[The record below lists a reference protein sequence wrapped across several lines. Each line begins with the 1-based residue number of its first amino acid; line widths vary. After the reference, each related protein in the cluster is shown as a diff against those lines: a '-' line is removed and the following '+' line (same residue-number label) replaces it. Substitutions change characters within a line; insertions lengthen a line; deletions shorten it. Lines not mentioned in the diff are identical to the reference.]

1 MAGSDLYVDP
11 DGVRS
16 AAGAL
21 QGAPAGPP
29 AMSLQ
34 PPAADLVSVST
45 VGELCGHIETL
56 RAGVEQTNARA
67 LVAAGGLA
75 VTSATYES
83 TEANSAGGLVV
94 GCGAVAAGPSMPG
107 LPMVP
112 TSTIAD
118 LPPGG
123 GGMLP
128 ANGRQAS
135 ELLHGGP
142 GTGSLQA
149 ASAALSSLAGDLD
162 DSAART
168 HQANSIAHD
177 SWTSPSAN
185 VADDHLSSIESSYTA
200 YGTHARAI
208 ATNINYFVDRFER
221 TKATIPPP
229 ETFTDIEGRV
239 QNAEALNRQSGGMY
253 TPAVVH
259 WQTQL
264 ANAHHQALTRYQQ
277 YAQGAGLNV
286 PEPPAGVQP
295 APGDP
300 ASDGGGGDP
309 HPTHPGHTDPAADPL
324 TDPAAQDGE
333 ELLGTIVPAVLGGVA
348 GAAGAALGAVTGVAE
363 KLQQAG
369 GQLLGGLGQGA
380 GALTSAMSAPKLGSR
395 GDGKQPPSLGDP
407 GGPVDGGGDGGG
419 GGQPGDTQPASAP
432 DGPLAPPTTAAAAVP
447 ADQPSAAAAPAA
459 ALPAGGGA
467 GVGAMGAPLMP
478 MMAGPR
484 RGEGGGPDDERL
496 YPKRRLRVE
505 TPPNAEPV
513 RGRREQRRT
522 SADKKEQTP

>member
-1 MAGSDLYVDP
+1 M
-11 DGVRS
+11 
-16 AAGAL
+16 
-21 QGAPAGPP
+21 
-29 AMSLQ
+29 
-34 PPAADLVSVST
+34 
-45 VGELCGHIETL
+45 

-67 LVAAGGLA
+67 LVAAGALA

-83 TEANSAGGLVV
+83 TEANSAAGLVV
-94 GCGAVAAGPSMPG
+94 GCAAVAAGPSMPG

-112 TSTIAD
+112 VPTIPD
-118 LPPGG
+118 LPLGG
-123 GGMLP
+123 GGTVP

-135 ELLHGGP
+135 ELIHGGP
-142 GTGSLQA
+142 GTASLQA
-149 ASAALSSLAGDLD
+149 ASAALSTLAADLD

-168 HQANSIAHD
+168 RQARSIAHD
-177 SWTSPSAN
+177 SWTSPSAD
-185 VADDHLSSIESSYTA
+185 VADDHLSSIESSYAA

-208 ATNINYFVDRFER
+208 ATNINYFADRFER

-229 ETFTDIEGRV
+229 QTFTDIEGRV

-264 ANAHHQALTRYQQ
+264 ANAHHQALTRYHQ

-286 PEPPAGVQP
+286 PEPPAGVRP

-300 ASDGGGGDP
+300 ASDDGRGGDP
-309 HPTHPGHTDPAADPL
+309 DPTHPGDTDPAADPL
-324 TDPAAQDGE
+324 TDPAAQHGE
-333 ELLGTIVPAVLGGVA
+333 ELLGAIVPAVLGGVA

-380 GALTSAMSAPKLGSR
+380 GALTSAMSAPPRLGSG

-407 GGPVDGGGDGGG
+407 GGPVDGGGGGG
-419 GGQPGDTQPASAP
+419 GGEPGDTQPASAP
-432 DGPLAPPTTAAAAVP
+432 DHPLAAPTTAAAAVP

-467 GVGAMGAPLMP
+467 GVGGMGAPLMP

-484 RGEGGGPDDERL
+484 RPEGGGSDDERL

-522 SADKKEQTP
+522 SADKNEQTS